1 MGAGARKL
9 GFALLVC
16 GAVTVPAAAQI
27 GTDIVERHRADLEK
41 QAADPAMKRDG
52 GTQPQDWNYVLPEG
66 VRTRQVTFFV
76 DGGTPL
82 YGKIFYPKGFD
93 PQARYAAVAVGH
105 GINAL
110 SIGIEK
116 YAARFAERGL
126 VAMAIDYRTYGF
138 SGSDLRL
145 LEPDPTPDV
154 DGRPAALTPWGTELP
169 RYDSAR
175 RFRVEAK
182 RTNLNNFREV
192 EDFRA
197 AVSFLQGEPGVDPDR
212 IGLWGSS
219 NGGAVVLMTAALDGR
234 VKAVVSQVGNVAGI
248 GAKGP
253 VPMRPE
259 HVEDA
264 IQRARTGQGAEADG
278 GFSFRSK
285 IDLWGTIV
293 NREFRPGAMLDR
305 VPLSTKIL
313 WLPAEKD
320 ELIPLAGPLNAP
332 KAFTGTSQAIVLP
345 HITHFQ
351 AYSYTAFEVG
361 STLAADWFLKY
372 LVTEAPAAAASRVPG
387 PRPPRS
393 SPVEQDEL
401 ELQLRSR
408 NAEGRIAAVR
418 PLAPLPG
425 PLPDGVSARDVSFY
439 SELVQCHARLYL
451 PRDFSPD
458 GSFPAVVLA
467 PGWEQTAGSLERAAA
482 DLAWRGIV
490 AMAIDYRGWGR
501 SGGFLYPTSTLRVDD
516 RLRFSQH
523 TVGLR
528 IERRRLIPE
537 HQVMDIRNAVSW
549 LQGEAGVDRARIGVW
564 GTDRSAGHVITVA
577 ATDARIAAGVAVA
590 PIIPG
595 RGVPAIAWAA
605 TGALRSAQIDYARRG
620 DGVIFYEERNAE
632 SAVALAQ
639 YRPFHWLRDVP
650 KTTAILFVAAKD
662 NQDAPAAAKLLA
674 GPTRVT
680 TDAAA
685 AAEWFLKHLSP
696 R

>member
-1 MGAGARKL
+1 LVPSRLLAGAVL
-9 GFALLVC
+9 ILC
-16 GAVTVPAAAQI
+16 GAAGPAAAQI
-27 GTDIVERHRADLEK
+27 NTDIVERHRADLQR
-41 QAADPAMKRDG
+41 QAADPAMKREG
-52 GTQPQDWNYVLPEG
+52 GTQPQDWNYTLPDG
-66 VRTRQVTFFV
+66 VTTRQVTFFV

-82 YGKIFYPKGFD
+82 HGKIFYPKGFTRE
-93 PQARYAAVAVGH
+93 ARHAAVAVGH
-105 GINAL
+105 GVNAL

-145 LEPDPTPDV
+145 LEPDPGKD
-154 DGRPAALTPWGTELP
+154 DDLFSIDRL
-169 RYDSAR
+169 Y
-175 RFRVEAK
+175 RVETK

-219 NGGAVVLMTAALDGR
+219 NGGAVVVMTAAVDAR
-234 VKAVVSQVGNVAGI
+234 VKAVVSQVGAVAGI

-253 VPMRPE
+253 VSMRPE

-305 VPLSTKIL
+305 VPLSTRIL

-320 ELIPLAGPLNAP
+320 ELIPLAGPLGAP
-332 KAFTGTSQAIVLP
+332 KAFKGTSQAIVLP
-345 HITHFQ
+345 YITHFQ

-361 STLAADWFLKY
+361 SSLAADWFLKY
-372 LVTEAPAAAASRVPG
+372 LVADAPAAPAPPARPSGVHAVADPLERRLQTDGVSREG
-387 PRPPRS
+387 WIIDSRS
-393 SPVEQDEL
+393 
-401 ELQLRSR
+401 
-408 NAEGRIAAVR
+408 IA
-418 PLAPLPG
+418 PAPA
-425 PLPDGVSARDVSFY
+425 PLPDGVSAREVNFY
-439 SELVQCHARLYL
+439 SELVQCHGKLYF

-458 GSFPAVVLA
+458 GSWPAVVVA
-467 PGWEQTAGSLERAAA
+467 PGWEQTAGSVDRAAA

-501 SGGFLYPTSTLRVDD
+501 SGGFLYPTTTLRVDD

-523 TVGLR
+523 TTRLR
-528 IERRRLIPE
+528 IQRRRLIPE
-537 HQVMDIRNAVSW
+537 HQILDIRNAISW
-549 LQGEAGVDRARIGVW
+549 LQGEPGVDRARIGVW
-564 GTDRSAGHVITVA
+564 GTDRSAGHVIMVA
-577 ATDARIAAGVAVA
+577 ATDARVAAGVAA
-590 PIIPG
+590 SPIIPG
-595 RGVPAIAWAA
+595 RDAPAIAFAA
-605 TGALRSAQIDYARRG
+605 AGDMLRDQIGFARRTY
-620 DGVIFYEERNAE
+620 GVLYYREREIE
-632 SAVALAQ
+632 SALALAQ
-639 YRPFHWLRDVP
+639 YLPFQWLDHVP
-650 KTTAILFVAAKD
+650 RTTAILFVAPGG
-662 NQDAPAAAKLLA
+662 NEDAAAAAKRLA
-674 GPTRVT
+674 GPTRIAV
-680 TDAAA
+680 DEKSVAD
-685 AAEWFLKHLSP
+685 WFLQHLA